1 MASFDEVIP
10 PGQVGKVTAKINT
23 KEFRGPVDRGVT
35 LYTDDPDQP
44 QIPLWL
50 HVEVAGSVQLFPRA
64 FLDFRPGQGGGPSV
78 ARLLVRQ
85 DPGEKGELH
94 VTDPQVDAPWLKVTA
109 RRVAAAEPAIEDLPE
124 TKPGDVLLTVE
135 AAGEVPEGSHPQK
148 LRFGTGLPTEP
159 TIEVPVSVFVRP
171 RLQVTPDTIAVGPA
185 EPDGTRR
192 ATALVALRPD
202 LVNTPLV
209 VEGPAGLRSTQDSAG
224 ANRFNVRLSWTGKDA
239 PQGQV
244 VFRVGAITRAV
255 PIAP

>member
-1 MASFDEVIP
+1 VASFDEVIP

-50 HVEVAGSVQLFPRA
+50 HVEVAGSVQLFPRG
-64 FLDFRPGQGGGPSV
+64 FLDLRPGQGGSPSTV
-78 ARLLVRQ
+78 RLLVRQ
-85 DPGEKGELH
+85 DPGEKGELR
-94 VTDPQVDAPWLKVTA
+94 VTDPQVDAPWLKVKA
-109 RRVAAAEPAIEDLPE
+109 RKVEAAEPAIDDLPE
-124 TKPGDVLLTVE
+124 AKPGDVLLTVE
-135 AAGEVPEGSHPQK
+135 TAGEVPEGSHPQK

-159 TIEVPVSVFVRP
+159 TIEIPVSVFVRP
-171 RLQVTPDTIAVGPA
+171 RIQVTPDAIAFGPA

-202 LVNTPLV
+202 LANGPLV
-209 VEGPAGLRSTQDSAG
+209 VEGPAGLQSSQDSAG
-224 ANRFNVRLSWTGKDA
+224 ANRFNVRLSWIGKDA
-239 PQGQV
+239 PHGEI
-244 VFRVGAITRAV
+244 VFRAGAVTRSV